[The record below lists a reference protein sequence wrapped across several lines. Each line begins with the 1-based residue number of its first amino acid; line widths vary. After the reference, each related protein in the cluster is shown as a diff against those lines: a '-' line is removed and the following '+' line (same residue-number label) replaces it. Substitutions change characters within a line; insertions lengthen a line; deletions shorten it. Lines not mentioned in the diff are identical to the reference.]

1 MTGMS
6 KKTRAA
12 ANNRKIGTA
21 FYNWRLIRYAP
32 WPLLLLIVS
41 DLLFYGSRV
50 VPGLIEKAAFDRL
63 TGTAPVQLD
72 IWALIVLYVS
82 VELGRAVAYLGDAW
96 GGWTFRGLAGTLL
109 QRNLFAAALRRP
121 GALTPPVSS
130 GEAVNRY
137 RDDVGETAD
146 FPTWLG
152 TNLGYLASFFIAVA
166 IMVSIN
172 LTITLVIFLPL
183 VVTIVSSYVAWA
195 RWRVAWH
202 TVGQTGDAVTG
213 FLGELFGAVQ
223 AVKVA
228 NAESKV
234 ITHLDALNDNRRKA
248 KVRVGALQAVIHAF
262 EGGSIDFGVG
272 VILLLAGQAMSMG
285 TFSVGDFALF
295 TYYLV
300 FATDLPA
307 LIGNF
312 IGDYQAQ
319 EVSIDRM
326 VALMPDEPPQVLL
339 EHHPV
344 YTNGGEARLW
354 AAPVAAGG
362 PADQLSILE
371 VRGLTYLYPGSTNGI
386 RNADLM
392 VRGGSFTVIT
402 GRIGSGKTTLLR
414 ALLGLLPSH
423 AGAVSWNGQPVTD
436 LADFFVPPRCAYT
449 SQVPRLFSETLRE
462 NILLGHPAEGD
473 ELVEAIHRAV
483 LEPDVAA
490 LERGLDTLVGP
501 RGVRLSGGQV
511 QRAAAARML
520 VRRPALLV
528 CDDLSSAL
536 DVETEKTL
544 WERVLGQPS
553 DALGTRP
560 AVLAVSHRRAA
571 LRRADQ
577 IIVLKDGRVEGQGT
591 LDELLASSD
600 EMRQLWS
607 GAEARVESSGMEDEE
622 WKTTSLST

>member
-1 MTGMS
+1 MS
-6 KKTRAA
+6 RKTRAA
-12 ANNRKIGTA
+12 KATSHKIGTA
-21 FYNWRLIRYAP
+21 FYNWQQIRYAP
-32 WPLLLLIVS
+32 RPLLLLIVC
-41 DLLFYGSRV
+41 DLIFYGSRV
-50 VPGLIEKAAFDRL
+50 VPGLIEKAALDRL
-63 TGTAPVQLD
+63 TGAAPVQLS
-72 IWALIVLYVS
+72 IAALIVLYIS

-96 GGWTFRGLAGTLL
+96 GGWTFRGLLGTLVR
-109 QRNLFAAALRRP
+109 RNLFAAALRRP
-121 GALTPPVSS
+121 GALAPPVSS

-137 RDDVGETAD
+137 RDDVAETAD
-146 FPTWLG
+146 FPTWIG
-152 TNLGYLASFFIAVA
+152 TNLGYLASFVIAVT

-172 LTITLVIFLPL
+172 ATITLVIFLPL
-183 VVTIVSSYVAWA
+183 VITILSSYVAWA

-202 TVGQTGDAVTG
+202 QVGQTSDAVTG

-228 NAESKV
+228 GAERKV
-234 ITHLDALNDNRRKA
+234 IGHFDTLNDMRREA
-248 KVRVGALQAVIHAF
+248 KVSAGALQATIQAF

-272 VILLLAGQAMSMG
+272 VILLLAGQAMAAG

-326 VALMPDEPPQVLL
+326 VALVPNEPPTALL

-344 YTNGGEARLW
+344 YPNGGEPRPP
-354 AAPVAAGG
+354 APIAS
-362 PADQLSILE
+362 PADRLSLLE
-371 VRGLTYLYPGSTNGI
+371 VRGLTYRHPGSTTGI
-386 RNADLM
+386 RDADLSLP
-392 VRGGSFTVIT
+392 GGSFTVIT
-402 GRIGSGKTTLLR
+402 GRVGSGKTTLLR
-414 ALLGLLPSH
+414 ALLGLLPKE
-423 AGAVSWNGQPVTD
+423 GGEVTWNGLPV
-436 LADFFVPPRCAYT
+436 ADPASFFAPPRCAYT
-449 SQVPRLFSETLRE
+449 PQVPRLFSETLRE
-462 NILLGHPAEGD
+462 NILLGQPAD
-473 ELVEAIHRAV
+473 AHELAEAIHRTV

-490 LERGLDTLVGP
+490 LDRGLDTLVGP

-511 QRAAAARML
+511 QRVAAARML

-536 DVETEKTL
+536 DVETEKVL
-544 WERVLGQPS
+544 WERVLGQPG
-553 DALGTRP
+553 DASGARP

-577 IIVLKDGRVEGQGT
+577 IIVLKDGAVVATGT
-591 LDELLASSD
+591 LDRLLATSD
-600 EMRQLWS
+600 EMRRLWA
-607 GAEARVESSGMEDEE
+607 GDIADEGGE
-622 WKTTSLST
+622 VGNEFVHGSVQTQI